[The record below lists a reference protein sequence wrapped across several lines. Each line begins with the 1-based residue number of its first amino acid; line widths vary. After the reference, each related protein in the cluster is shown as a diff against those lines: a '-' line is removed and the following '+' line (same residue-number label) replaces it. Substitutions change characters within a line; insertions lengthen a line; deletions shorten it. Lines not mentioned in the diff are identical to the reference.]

1 MKIEKNTFSIRGF
14 IFIIIIYVYIYN
26 PIFQFIGFGSIK
38 LLLLVSTLYILLWKK
53 INVLFINFYK
63 ELVFTLILIVYSL
76 LVEVFSGPAGLL
88 MAYSHLIWFLEG
100 FIIPMFIL
108 LVFKDFFIKH
118 DFKNIFISIG
128 FIASCITLFLILNP
142 ELNSQIRSS
151 LIMDPLDTFSDHW
164 TFRGF
169 TIAEGSSFSY
179 GVVQGI
185 IVGFCLF
192 QIKKS
197 FLYTIPIITLFI
209 SIIFNARIGMV
220 VVLIAIILLVLIN
233 KIKFKRFLIPALII
247 IVFIN
252 ILLESSFSSSNSKSL
267 EWGFHIFTETI
278 DFFNGTGET
287 NTYSV
292 LFGDMFFFP
301 KNTNEFLFG
310 TGEDIFLN
318 IKRSSDVGY
327 VLQIFKGGIFY
338 LIILLFFL
346 ILMYRRVRRIDHDKF
361 LPIFFILV
369 ILIANIK
376 GDSLFLSGGFFR
388 LFTLYYVYEIL
399 LIKEK
404 KNNFNS
410 VQTQVS

>member
-1 MKIEKNTFSIRGF
+1 
-14 IFIIIIYVYIYN
+14 
-26 PIFQFIGFGSIK
+26 
-38 LLLLVSTLYILLWKK
+38 
-53 INVLFINFYK
+53 
-63 ELVFTLILIVYSL
+63 
-76 LVEVFSGPAGLL
+76 
-88 MAYSHLIWFLEG
+88 
-100 FIIPMFIL
+100 
-108 LVFKDFFIKH
+108 
-118 DFKNIFISIG
+118 
-128 FIASCITLFLILNP
+128 
-142 ELNSQIRSS
+142 
-151 LIMDPLDTFSDHW
+151 
-164 TFRGF
+164 
-169 TIAEGSSFSY
+169 
-179 GVVQGI
+179 
-185 IVGFCLF
+185 
-192 QIKKS
+192 
-197 FLYTIPIITLFI
+197 
-209 SIIFNARIGMV
+209 
-220 VVLIAIILLVLIN
+220 
-233 KIKFKRFLIPALII
+233 
-247 IVFIN
+247 
-252 ILLESSFSSSNSKSL
+252 
-267 EWGFHIFTETI
+267 
-278 DFFNGTGET
+278 
-287 NTYSV
+287 
-292 LFGDMFFFP
+292 MFFFP